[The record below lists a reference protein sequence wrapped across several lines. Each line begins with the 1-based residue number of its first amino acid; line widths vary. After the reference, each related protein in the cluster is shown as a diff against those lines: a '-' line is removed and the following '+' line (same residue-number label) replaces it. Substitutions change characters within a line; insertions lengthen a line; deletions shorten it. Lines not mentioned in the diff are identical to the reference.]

1 MWFKLVV
8 DIYRRWDKYPAME
21 IKNELALT
29 DMAASIL
36 RPLIKVLVRHGF
48 MHSEL
53 TELVRRTYVEVA
65 YDSFALENKKMTYS
79 RAALLT
85 GLSRK
90 EVVRLYSEL
99 TSSRSLPTKPAQSLQ
114 HQAMRLVHG
123 WLSDSNYIDANQNP
137 IEIPTDGAGASF
149 SALARQH
156 CADTPPDLIL
166 AELNRLGI
174 TSESNHAVKLLHKGY
189 VPQQDELE
197 KIRVM
202 SVCVSDL
209 FNTAAHNSQAGT
221 QDIRFQRQLVYSG
234 IEETLARRFHEA
246 GSAKAMALF
255 DMLNEFLSSGKDQT
269 DSVLRKSG
277 KRVGLGIYYFE
288 GPNAVKSVK
297 MTSEEHA

>member
-1 MWFKLVV
+1 
-8 DIYRRWDKYPAME
+8 ME
-21 IKNELALT
+21 IKNKLALT

-36 RPLIKVLVRHGF
+36 RPLIKVLVRYGF

-65 YDSFALENKKMTYS
+65 YDSYTPEDKKMTYS

-90 EVVRLYSEL
+90 EVVRLYSEINN
-99 TSSRSLPTKPAQSLQ
+99 SRSAPTNPQHSLQ
-114 HQAMRLVHG
+114 QQAMRVVHG
-123 WLSDSNYIDANQNP
+123 WLSDSSYIDVNQDP
-137 IEIPTDGAGASF
+137 IEIPTEGAGASF
-149 SALARQH
+149 SALAQQY
-156 CADTPPDLIL
+156 CVDTSPELIL

-174 TSESNHAVKLLHKGY
+174 TSESNHTVKLLHKGY

-209 FNTAAHNSQAGT
+209 FNTAAHNSEAGT

-246 GSAKAMALF
+246 GSEKAMALF

-288 GPNAVKSVK
+288 GANPVKSVK